1 MKIGVMFGSP
11 ETTTGGNALKFY
23 SSVRLDIRRI
33 GAVKDGDEV
42 IGNETRVKVLKNKV
56 APPFR
61 QAEFQILY
69 GKGIFRE
76 GEIIE
81 IGVEQG
87 ILEKSGAWYSY
98 SGDRIGQGRKNA
110 AEWLAENPDA
120 CREIEQRIAEQLLP
134 QDTEINVESEEDEG
148 ADAALDDNADVASI
162 ESVG

>member
-1 MKIGVMFGSP
+1 M
-11 ETTTGGNALKFY
+11 
-23 SSVRLDIRRI
+23 
-33 GAVKDGDEV
+33 
-42 IGNETRVKVLKNKV
+42 KVLKNKV

-98 SGDRIGQGRKNA
+98 NGERIGQGRKNA
-110 AEWLAENPDA
+110 AEWLAGNADA
-120 CREIEQRIAEQLLP
+120 CREIERRIVEQSLP
-134 QDTEINVESEEDEG
+134 HKTEINVEPEDGEATG
-148 ADAALDDNADVASI
+148 AAIDDKGELASI
-162 ESVG
+162 ENTG